1 MFMGFII
8 WSIVT
13 ILFVGIGLKCRKSD
27 EPTGFFI
34 GCKPAEIKN
43 VSGYN
48 KAVSKLWFAA
58 TVIYEIMGVPLLFL
72 EQNSLLFIPIIFGVV
87 VGLIVMM
94 VVYLKIEGKYRK

>member
-34 GCKPAEIKN
+34 GCKPPIVEDIQR
-43 VSGYN
+43 YN

-58 TVIYEIMGVPLLFL
+58 AVIYEIMGMPLLFL
-72 EQNSLLFIPIIFGVV
+72 EQNSLFFIPIIFGVV